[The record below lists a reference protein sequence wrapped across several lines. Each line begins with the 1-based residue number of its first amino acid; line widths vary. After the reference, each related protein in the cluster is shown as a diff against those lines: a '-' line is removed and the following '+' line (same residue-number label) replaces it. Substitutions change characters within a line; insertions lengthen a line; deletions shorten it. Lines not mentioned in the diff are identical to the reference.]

1 MEFHLIFSFGS
12 RYLRYNTKL
21 MDSGKAAY
29 KRSVQNILIN
39 RPMQREFTLVMLG
52 IMMTAAFAVGIVIN
66 LTLGSLTDNAP
77 TTISRTTLERIIFDA
92 NAQLVVISILII
104 FLAVIATGFFGVFFL
119 HRIAGPVYRFRQVLK
134 RMGSGEIPPEVRLRR
149 KDFFK
154 ETADELNRVIHV
166 LKEYESVSHK
176 MDGLLIQLSKSVPSQ
191 PELSATIKEVHNHLA
206 SLKKSD

>member
-1 MEFHLIFSFGS
+1 
-12 RYLRYNTKL
+12 

-66 LTLGSLTDNAP
+66 LTLGNLTDNAP

-191 PELSATIKEVHNHLA
+191 PELSATIKEVHNQLA

>member
-1 MEFHLIFSFGS
+1 
-12 RYLRYNTKL
+12 

-191 PELSATIKEVHNHLA
+191 PELSATIKEVHNQLA